1 MKKPF
6 SDIRIVFSLLVGIS
20 IMAACFG
27 AFLSFRLCQGTDI
40 SVQMLA
46 VGGQALWQGAWIVF
60 ARLCLRLRRGESAFT
75 PATGK
80 ALTLIGWCMAGLAV
94 VSLVCALIA
103 PSRSAGFLLIEAV
116 LLPGFFLAVGVVA
129 KLLQG
134 LLTHAMAIEEEQ
146 EGVV

>member
-1 MKKPF
+1 M
-6 SDIRIVFSLLVGIS
+6 
-20 IMAACFG
+20 
-27 AFLSFRLCQGTDI
+27 
-40 SVQMLA
+40 
-46 VGGQALWQGAWIVF
+46 
-60 ARLCLRLRRGESAFT
+60 
-75 PATGK
+75 
-80 ALTLIGWCMAGLAV
+80 

>member
-75 PATGK
+75 PA
-80 ALTLIGWCMAGLAV
+80 
-94 VSLVCALIA
+94 
-103 PSRSAGFLLIEAV
+103 PER
-116 LLPGFFLAVGVVA
+116 P
-129 KLLQG
+129 
-134 LLTHAMAIEEEQ
+134 
-146 EGVV
+146 